1 MSLPAAQIS
10 VSVVPNKSK
19 PQTTNITLCFF
30 AEPERQ
36 CESTRIVRE
45 THNQI
50 SACVSVPFIAQTVP
64 EALAALALL
73 ALAITSF
80 VSGVHRYYELYQPC
94 TPGSFSTRPISEK
107 TASRNCKDFICEP
120 GGKGKHREFACFVH
134 LLRAHRSG
142 LKKKEQGFK
151 IALHPTS
158 RHRRLRAFDTC
169 PSGEAPAGRQNNHQ
183 KEEKLFKS
191 HLLPFSHRENTRQ
204 LVDSPAAA
212 EARIHYP

>member
-30 AEPERQ
+30 AEPERRR
-36 CESTRIVRE
+36 ESTRIVRR

-50 SACVSVPFIAQTVP
+50 SACVSIPFIAQTAP

-73 ALAITSF
+73 ALATTSF

-120 GGKGKHREFACFVH
+120 GEKAKHQ
-134 LLRAHRSG
+134 
-142 LKKKEQGFK
+142 QGFK

-169 PSGEAPAGRQNNHQ
+169 PSGEEPAGRQNNHQ